1 MAYFIE
7 MVKDK
12 LTTYWHVTLIV
23 TIGLLLGIFTM
34 IIRQPSDNEQ
44 TVEAVIG
51 QVDSTNETDE
61 VLIEQPPQVSEP
73 EWIIVDIKGNVVRPG
88 VYEVLNESRVQ
99 DVVELAGGFT
109 EEANTLTVNLAE
121 KVQDQ
126 MVVYVG
132 GEEDPLAVAQPSSE
146 TSSESQKININLAS
160 KDELMQL
167 NSIGSV
173 KADNIIKYREEHGPF
188 NSIEEITNASGIGD
202 KTFDSLKENLTI

>member
-23 TIGLLLGIFTM
+23 TIGLLLGIFT
-34 IIRQPSDNEQ
+34 IIMRQHSDNEQ
-44 TVEAVIG
+44 TVEAVIE

-61 VLIEQPPQVSEP
+61 VLVEQPPLVSEP
-73 EWIIVDIKGNVVRPG
+73 EWIMVDIKGNVVRPG
-88 VYEVLNESRVQ
+88 VYEVLNESRVK

-132 GEEDPLAVAQPSSE
+132 GEEDPVAVAQPSSE

-188 NSIEEITNASGIGD
+188 NSIEEITNVSGIGD

>member
-23 TIGLLLGIFTM
+23 TIGLLLGIFTI

-44 TVEAVIG
+44 TVEAVIE
-51 QVDSTNETDE
+51 QVDSTIETDE
-61 VLIEQPPQVSEP
+61 VLVEQPPGVSEP
-73 EWIIVDIKGNVVRPG
+73 EWIMVDIKGNVVRPG

-173 KADNIIKYREEHGPF
+173 KADNIIKYREEHGLF
-188 NSIEEITNASGIGD
+188 NSIEEITNVSGIGD

>member
-73 EWIIVDIKGNVVRPG
+73 EWIMVDIKGNVVRPG

-132 GEEDPLAVAQPSSE
+132 GEEDPVAVAQPSSE

-188 NSIEEITNASGIGD
+188 NSIEEITNVSGIGD

>member
-7 MVKDK
+7 MIKDK

-73 EWIIVDIKGNVVRPG
+73 EWIMVDIKGNVVRPG

-188 NSIEEITNASGIGD
+188 NSIEEITNVSGIGD

>member
-73 EWIIVDIKGNVVRPG
+73 EWIMVDIKGNVVRPG

-188 NSIEEITNASGIGD
+188 NSIEEITNVSGIGD

>member
-1 MAYFIE
+1 MVYFIE
-7 MVKDK
+7 SVNDK
-12 LTTYWHVTLIV
+12 ITTYWHFTLIV

-73 EWIIVDIKGNVVRPG
+73 EWIMVDFKGNVVRPG

-188 NSIEEITNASGIGD
+188 NSIEEITNVSGIGD
-202 KTFDSLKENLTI
+202 KTFDSLKENLT